1 MITVVGTGLESGDI
15 TVRGKKA
22 IKSALE
28 LYSRTKTR
36 YKSQPLCEK
45 FSQAE
50 SYEQLDEYIVEF
62 LLVRAEQ
69 CDKVVYITMGD
80 GFGDTVVKK
89 LSEKTRTEIIPGV
102 ADNRSR
108 LPSGSFMTLSAYDI
122 GRAENIDTR
131 FPLLVYQI
139 DDKFVAGDV
148 KLALMKFYPDDYRVR
163 LTSGKTAFDVKLS
176 ELDHADIRQGSSI
189 YLDEDVRLVGK
200 KRYGYCD
207 LLYIMKRLTA
217 PDGCPWDRAQTH
229 ESIAVNMLEEAYEAV
244 DAINRGDTENLKEEL
259 GDVILQAVFHADMSE
274 KEGDFDIN
282 DVINDLCVK
291 LVSRHTHIF
300 GKNKAD
306 NAEEALFY
314 WEKAKAKEKH
324 YSTLAE
330 QLNRLPE
337 NFPAAMLLYKFV
349 RKANKAGADITA
361 EKLKGSIMK
370 NLDGADENS
379 MKKLLSAAVML
390 AAVRDMP
397 AEELMLK
404 EFAELKST
412 ADAQDCASAAE
423 KVL

>member
-1 MITVVGTGLESGDI
+1 M
-15 TVRGKKA
+15 
-22 IKSALE
+22 
-28 LYSRTKTR
+28 
-36 YKSQPLCEK
+36 
-45 FSQAE
+45 
-50 SYEQLDEYIVEF
+50 
-62 LLVRAEQ
+62 
-69 CDKVVYITMGD
+69 
-80 GFGDTVVKK
+80 
-89 LSEKTRTEIIPGV
+89 
-102 ADNRSR
+102 
-108 LPSGSFMTLSAYDI
+108 
-122 GRAENIDTR
+122 
-131 FPLLVYQI
+131 
-139 DDKFVAGDV
+139 
-148 KLALMKFYPDDYRVR
+148 
-163 LTSGKTAFDVKLS
+163 
-176 ELDHADIRQGSSI
+176 
-189 YLDEDVRLVGK
+189 
-200 KRYGYCD
+200 
-207 LLYIMKRLTA
+207 
-217 PDGCPWDRAQTH
+217 
-229 ESIAVNMLEEAYEAV
+229 

-300 GKNKAD
+300 GENKAD